1 MSKKKEV
8 ILQQQ
13 IPPRFPFEQR
23 TRAELRFY
31 RDMNY
36 TKNALDYTQI
46 LTQLKERGLLF
57 KDEEQAIKELS
68 NISYFRIA
76 NYLRYFEIDS
86 DRHLYKPDTYFE
98 DAVYIY
104 YFDKKLRSL
113 LFTAIQSIEVSL
125 RSKVIHYVAL
135 AHGPFWFS
143 DSTLCINRMMFM
155 DNMNTIM
162 REVQRS
168 KEEFIQEHF
177 RKYSSPDVP
186 PVWKTLEVTSFGTL
200 SKLYCNLNDNHIKKQ
215 IARQFNLPQHQI
227 LESWIKCIV
236 LLRNCLAHHAR
247 IWNRRFPQMPQLSSV
262 RLRGAW
268 IDCSRIRPN
277 KLYAQ
282 LCCLAY
288 LQDNIHPDND
298 FKIQVKNLLNDYSA
312 INIHHMGFPDN
323 WESQPLWR

>member
-1 MSKKKEV
+1 M
-8 ILQQQ
+8 QQQ

-143 DSTLCINRMMFM
+143 DSALCINRMMFT

>member
-1 MSKKKEV
+1 M
-8 ILQQQ
+8 QQQ